1 MQYFIYNKFIDISY
15 LSLYYYIEV
24 NEMSEIITDEV
35 RTIFAENL
43 NSLIDRKAISRRRL
57 ASEIGVSDALINF
70 YLTGKRY
77 PRVNVMAKLCDFFGV
92 DLRYMVTDHSS
103 DESSTQT
110 AQEPTSGVMSDI
122 LARVKGMTTE
132 ELLELRG
139 YISGKFGK

>member
-1 MQYFIYNKFIDISY
+1 
-15 LSLYYYIEV
+15 
-24 NEMSEIITDEV
+24 MSEIITDEV

-57 ASEIGVSDALINF
+57 AAEIGVSDALINF

-110 AQEPTSGVMSDI
+110 AQESTSGVMNDI
-122 LARVKGMTTE
+122 LAKVKGMTTE